1 MHSRFPFPNFEKNI
15 GLVEMPISPL
25 YLSQSKHKRMNP
37 QVAQERIEF
46 LTKELNY
53 HNHLYY
59 VESDP
64 VISDFEFDQLL
75 RELQD
80 LEAQFPELV
89 SPLSPTKR
97 VGGDITKKFATVVHR
112 FPMMS
117 LSNSY
122 SEEEI
127 VEWEQRLKK
136 AVEGPIEYVCEL
148 KYDGVAIGIRYLN
161 GQFERAVTRGDGT
174 QGEDVSTNVKTIG
187 SVPLALKG
195 TYPDDFEIRGEIFFP
210 RANFEAMNRQREEI
224 GEPVF
229 ANPRNSA
236 SGTLKSQDS
245 KVVAERGLDCM
256 LYGVYGDDLPFESH
270 LESVNTAREWGF
282 KAPLESKKYI
292 ARTDSIEGI
301 MAFIHYWDKERY
313 NLPFDID
320 GIVIKVNNYL
330 QQQDLG
336 FTAKSPRW
344 AIAYKFKAERVETV
358 LEQVT
363 YQVGRTGAIT
373 PVANLK
379 PVLLGGTVVKRA
391 SVHNADQIQKLDLHL
406 GDFVYVEKGG
416 EIIPKIVGVNTDK
429 RDGAS
434 QPVVFID
441 NCPECGF
448 ELVRREGEVQHYCLN
463 DQVCPPQVKGRIE
476 HFISRKAMN
485 IDGLGAETVDALY
498 QKGLVR
504 TIADLYDLTFDQ
516 VVNLD
521 RMADKSANNLL
532 LGIQASKQI
541 PFERVLFALGIRFVG
556 ETVAKKLAAAFKNID
571 AIAAATFEELIA
583 VDEIGDKIAV
593 AVQQY
598 FLDERALNTIQRLKA
613 AGLQF
618 EIEETVLDSNSLEGK
633 SFVVS
638 GVFSQFSRDE
648 IKELIERNGG
658 KNVGSISAKTSYV
671 LAGENM
677 GPAKLE
683 KASSLGIPII
693 SEADFVKMIS

>member
-1 MHSRFPFPNFEKNI
+1 
-15 GLVEMPISPL
+15 
-25 YLSQSKHKRMNP
+25 MNP
-37 QVAQERIEF
+37 QEAQQRIAF
-46 LTKELNY
+46 LTDELNR

-59 VESDP
+59 VESNP
-64 VISDFEFDQLL
+64 VISDYEFDQLL
-75 RELQD
+75 LELQE
-80 LEAQFPELV
+80 LETQFPDLA

-112 FPMMS
+112 FPMLS

-127 VEWEQRLKK
+127 IEWAERLKK
-136 AVEGPIEYVCEL
+136 SVESPIEYICEL
-148 KYDGVAIGIRYLN
+148 KYDGVAIGIRYVN
-161 GQFERAVTRGDGT
+161 GKFERAVTRGDGT
-174 QGEDVSTNVKTIG
+174 QGEDISTNVKTIRTI
-187 SVPLALKG
+187 PLSLKG
-195 TYPDDFEIRGEIFFP
+195 NYPDDFEIRGEIFFP
-210 RANFEAMNRQREEI
+210 KANFEAMNRKREEM

-245 KVVAERGLDCM
+245 KVVAERGLDCF

-270 LESVNTAREWGF
+270 LESVNAAREWGF
-282 KAPLESKKYI
+282 KAPLETEKYI
-292 ARTDSIEGI
+292 AKTNTIAGI
-301 MAFIHYWDKERY
+301 MDFIHHWDKARY
-313 NLPFDID
+313 ELPFDID
-320 GIVIKVNNYL
+320 GIVIKVNNYI

-358 LEQVT
+358 LETIT

-373 PVANLK
+373 PVANLT

-391 SVHNADQIQKLDLHL
+391 SVHNADQIEKLGLHE
-406 GDFVYVEKGG
+406 GDTVYVEKGG
-416 EIIPKIVGVNTDK
+416 EIIPKIVGVNLEK
-429 RDGAS
+429 RSGS
-434 QPVVFID
+434 TKHVVFID
-441 NCPECGF
+441 NCPECGTM
-448 ELVRREGEVQHYCLN
+448 LVRREGEAQHYCPN
-463 DQVCPPQVKGRIE
+463 DQACPPQVKGRME

-485 IDGLGAETVDALY
+485 IDGLGAETIDLLY
-498 QKGLVR
+498 QKELAR
-504 TIADLYDLTFDQ
+504 TVADLYDLTFDQ
-516 VVNLD
+516 LVNLD

-532 LGIQASKQI
+532 LGIQASKSI

-556 ETVAKKLAAAFKNID
+556 ETVAKKLAAALKNID
-571 AIAAATFEELIA
+571 AIAAASFDELIA

-598 FLDERALNTIQRLKA
+598 FADQRAQETISRLKA

-618 EIEETVLDSNSLEGK
+618 EIEEAVLDSNTLEGK
-633 SFVVS
+633 TFVVS

-648 IKELIERNGG
+648 IKLLIEKNGG

-693 SEADFVKMIS
+693 SEADFVKMLG